1 MLAPGARQT
10 SLAVSGDPEFV
21 MRTAPDPIP
30 YAAEQYTISSPTTG
44 EAAVAVLK
52 GNGYR
57 HNTEPVSGATDTRPD
72 LAKKIICR
80 TLAMVAAMGD
90 AWVMTSF
97 CPFQASLPSD
107 LWKASRHWSGAL
119 PWTKIRS
126 PSINGDAALCHAIT
140 VLPY

>member
-72 LAKKIICR
+72 LAKKMICR
-80 TLAMVAAMGD
+80 TPAIVAATGD

-97 CPFQASLPSD
+97 CPFQASRPSA
-107 LWKASRHWSGAL
+107 LWKATRHWSVAQQM
-119 PWTKIRS
+119 TKIRS
-126 PSINGDAALCHAIT
+126 PSIKGDAALFQPMT
-140 VLPY
+140 L